1 MLARAAYQ
9 NAKTVLLD
17 QILNSLDAKVRKR
30 VLKNLI
36 LDYWNDTTRIMVAAT
51 IDQELFERADQVI
64 VMKQGR
70 INNAFQKNA
79 FDYNTLR
86 DFLPDEKVIQM
97 NNESITKELSEEQSL
112 KREEPGPEEQE
123 KIKQASL
130 RVLKQYFL
138 ALGSRPLLI
147 LFIALFILAQVID
160 AASIYIVPRF
170 GGNTAN
176 PMLFA
181 SIYFG
186 IALLLVITNVVRISI
201 IYLGNVK
208 AGEAL
213 HQQLLQR
220 VSKLSFCSSVN
231 NRTGHYPRVFPMI

>member
-130 RVLKQYFL
+130 RVLKQYF
-138 ALGSRPLLI
+138 
-147 LFIALFILAQVID
+147 
-160 AASIYIVPRF
+160 
-170 GGNTAN
+170 
-176 PMLFA
+176 
-181 SIYFG
+181 
-186 IALLLVITNVVRISI
+186 
-201 IYLGNVK
+201 
-208 AGEAL
+208 
-213 HQQLLQR
+213 
-220 VSKLSFCSSVN
+220 
-231 NRTGHYPRVFPMI
+231 